1 MRAMVLWCP
10 DWPVRALQ
18 QAGLAPGSGLPAP
31 SPSGSESSSGPPPRD
46 APIAVIEKGRVFA
59 CSASARSEGVRRGL
73 RLREAQA
80 RCADLIVFP
89 YDAVHDSRVFEAV
102 LATIEQLMPGVQSI
116 RPGLCAIRARGPS
129 RYYGGERPAA
139 SALLGVLAEQGIP
152 DAQLGI
158 ADGPFAA
165 EHAARLVGTGRIGQD
180 TIGTRTTGT
189 STTGTGTTGTGL
201 ARTTR
206 IRIVEPGGSA
216 RFLAALPVTTLEDPG
231 LITLLQKLGLHTL
244 GDIAALDV
252 VALQDRFGAA
262 GARLHALASG
272 QDTSAVVPRA
282 PQRSLERSVAF
293 EPGLDRVDQVTFG
306 FRAAADAFVAG
317 LTQAGL
323 VCTSITV
330 GMRAE
335 SGEASERQWLH
346 PRWFTAADVLDRV
359 RWQLQGAGGA
369 ETGLRSPVVEVT
381 VTPESVDAIGN
392 HESGLWGDGP
402 DERIHHALSRV
413 QSMLGHEAVLTS
425 AIGGG
430 RLLQDR
436 QVLIPWGDRAPRD
449 IGDRRGE
456 PWPGS
461 LPAALPAT
469 VFAPPRPVA
478 IFTEDGGSIEVT
490 ERGIVTGEP
499 ALFSL
504 RGSVD
509 QAQPIATWAGPWPI
523 DERWWDA
530 AKARV
535 VHRFHIVDADGMAWL
550 LLLEGRRWLAEA
562 RYD

>member
-1 MRAMVLWCP
+1 VTVRAMVLWCP

-18 QAGLAPGSGLPAP
+18 QAGLAPRSTSTSPST
-31 SPSGSESSSGPPPRD
+31 SPSGSPLGAPEQD

-59 CSASARSEGVRRGL
+59 CSARARREGVHRGL

-80 RCADLIVFP
+80 RCADLTVFP
-89 YDAVHDSRVFEAV
+89 YDAVHDSRMFEAV

-116 RPGLCAIRARGPS
+116 RPGICAIRARGPS

-152 DAQLGI
+152 DAHLGI

-165 EHAARLVGTGRIGQD
+165 EHAARNA
-180 TIGTRTTGT
+180 
-189 STTGTGTTGTGL
+189 GTGL
-201 ARTTR
+201 IGTTR
-206 IRIVEPGGSA
+206 VEIVEPGGSA
-216 RFLAALPVTTLEDPG
+216 RFLAALPVTTLEDPA

-244 GDIAALDV
+244 GDVAALDV
-252 VALQDRFGAA
+252 IALQDRFGAA
-262 GARLHALASG
+262 GVRLHALASG
-272 QDTSAVVPRA
+272 RDTSAVVPRM

-306 FRAAADAFVAG
+306 FRAAADAFVEG

-330 GMRAE
+330 GLRAE
-335 SGEASERQWLH
+335 SGETSERQWLH

-359 RWQLQGAGGA
+359 RWQLQGTGGA

-381 VTPESVDAIGN
+381 VIPESVDAIGH

-425 AIGGG
+425 AVGGG

-436 QVLIPWGDRAPRD
+436 QVLIPWGDRAPRELA
-449 IGDRRGE
+449 DRRGQ

-478 IFTEDGGSIEVT
+478 VFTEDGGSIEVT
-490 ERGIVTGEP
+490 ERGVVTGEP

-509 QAQPIATWAGPWPI
+509 QAKPIATWAGPWPI

-530 AKARV
+530 AQARD

>member
-1 MRAMVLWCP
+1 MTVRAMVLWCP

-18 QAGLAPGSGLPAP
+18 QAGSIPGSPT
-31 SPSGSESSSGPPPRD
+31 GSTEQDVSV
-46 APIAVIEKGRVFA
+46 AVIEKGRVFA
-59 CSASARSEGVRRGL
+59 CSARARRDGVRRGL

-80 RCADLIVFP
+80 RCADLAVFR
-89 YDAVHDSRVFEAV
+89 YDAVRDSRAFEAV
-102 LATIEQLMPGVQSI
+102 LTVIEQLMPGVQSI
-116 RPGLCAIRARGPS
+116 RPGICAIRARGPS

-139 SALLGVLAEQGIP
+139 SALLGVLAEQGIC
-152 DAQLGI
+152 DARVGI

-165 EHAARLVGTGRIGQD
+165 EHAARLAGTDPIG
-180 TIGTRTTGT
+180 
-189 STTGTGTTGTGL
+189 
-201 ARTTR
+201 
-206 IRIVEPGGSA
+206 IVEPGGAA
-216 RFLAALPVTTLEDPG
+216 RFLATLPVAALENPS
-231 LITLLQKLGLHTL
+231 LTTLLQKLGVRTL
-244 GDIAALDV
+244 GDVAALDEV
-252 VALQDRFGAA
+252 SLQDRFGMM
-262 GARLHALASG
+262 GTRLHALASG
-272 QDTSAVVPRA
+272 RDTSTVVPRM
-282 PQRSLERSVAF
+282 PQRSLERSVTF

-306 FRAAADAFVAG
+306 FRSAADAFVAG

-330 GMRAE
+330 GLRAE

-359 RWQLQGAGGA
+359 RWQLQGAGST
-369 ETGLRSPVVEVT
+369 ETGLRSPVVEVI
-381 VTPESVDAIGN
+381 VIPESVDAIGN

-413 QSMLGHEAVLTS
+413 QSMLGHEAVLT
-425 AIGGG
+425 AAVGGG

-436 QVLIPWGDRAPRD
+436 QMLIPWGDRAPED
-449 IGDRRGE
+449 VVDTRGQ

-469 VFAPPRPVA
+469 VFAPPRPVGV
-478 IFTEDGGSIEVT
+478 FTENGGPIEVT
-490 ERGIVTGEP
+490 ERGVITGEP

-509 QAQPIATWAGPWPI
+509 QARPITTWAGPWPI

-530 AKARV
+530 AQARV
-535 VHRFHIVDADGMAWL
+535 THRFHVVDADGMAWL
-550 LLLEGRRWLAEA
+550 LLLEGRCWRAEA